1 MDAFDDDDT
10 SSEEDEGFLEEFAD
24 ASSRRDAGDAGPSD
38 AHSHYTSA
46 FVNHKAGMDGVDK
59 AHVRR
64 VVDEM
69 SKNSAHYRNENRKE
83 EKVEA
88 KIREMRAA
96 HVRLTPE
103 HLARIQR
110 TVDARVKTLD

>member
-1 MDAFDDDDT
+1 MDAFDDGDT
-10 SSEEDEGFLEEFAD
+10 SSEEDEGFVEGFAD

-69 SKNSAHYRNENRKE
+69 SKNSAHCRNESRKE
-83 EKVEA
+83 AKVEA

-96 HVRLTPE
+96 RARLTPE
-103 HLARIQR
+103 RLARYQQ
-110 TVDARVKTLD
+110 TVDKR